1 MTEDE
6 GESPS
11 INRKV
16 PPAPRQLTMEAQH
29 NKAVVIGWTGPD
41 ETGSGPT
48 PAASSSSDTG
58 LGTPRQIVSYELVVD
73 GMVHSTVPCH
83 GAQKRGFDDTI
94 KTTVNGLD
102 LSVIHRISVKS
113 VTRYGHC
120 LAQDFHLFKSIYS
133 PDKVRWC
140 LLHRLD
146 REHQI
151 GEKKRTFAPQR
162 PYLVCL

>member
-6 GESPS
+6 GDSPS

-41 ETGSGPT
+41 ETG
-48 PAASSSSDTG
+48 SDTG

-113 VTRYGHC
+113 VTRYGYC
-120 LAQDFHLFKSIYS
+120 LPGPRLSSI
-133 PDKVRWC
+133 
-140 LLHRLD
+140 
-146 REHQI
+146 
-151 GEKKRTFAPQR
+151 
-162 PYLVCL
+162 

>member
-41 ETGSGPT
+41 ETGSGPI
-48 PAASSSSDTG
+48 PAASSSSSDTG
-58 LGTPRQIVSYELVVD
+58 LGTGPRQIVSYELVVD

-83 GAQKRGFDDTI
+83 GAQRRGFDDTI

-120 LAQDFHLFKSIYS
+120 LAQNFHLFQSIYS
-133 PDKVRWC
+133 PDKVRWY
-140 LLHRLD
+140 R
-146 REHQI
+146 I
-151 GEKKRTFAPQR
+151 A
-162 PYLVCL
+162 